1 MWREESDF
9 LAASPLTRAR
19 ARAPQNVRLLADYA
33 MFSHGILSYF
43 VCVEKRKTWNI
54 FLWKNTK
61 EMMRSYKD
69 PRMEKIDTRITND
82 NPLTSHK

>member
-19 ARAPQNVRLLADYA
+19 ARAPQNVRLLAGYA

-43 VCVEKRKTWNI
+43 VCVEKRKT
-54 FLWKNTK
+54 
-61 EMMRSYKD
+61 
-69 PRMEKIDTRITND
+69 
-82 NPLTSHK
+82 